1 MNFFLLA
8 ALTVFGVDPYADNP
22 HLPDA
27 LPSDARETTSFATFA
42 AQGEIESASWL
53 VRSDVPVAALDCRL
67 SDLKGPDGA
76 TIPASALD
84 LKVVKVWF
92 QPSGFWT
99 TSWAGDINRPVAIPA
114 ILLHDDSL
122 VRVDW
127 TNKVN
132 HLRIDYADGPTYC
145 RMSGKDLTDEL
156 NHSIHPIRDAAAYVP
171 CALEAGRLKQFWLT
185 VKTPPAAKPGVYGGT
200 VTLADGASSV
210 TLRLSHTV
218 HPFALPRPRTHYD
231 SSRPYIV
238 SIEHNVTVQDYLQ
251 QGHDLAHAERK
262 SLAAYRTL
270 VEHNVCEATGPGMIR
285 RESPDD
291 LAYRTLHVMRRAG
304 MPMEVLCSATGESA
318 YGGAVAGPDRWPEV
332 EGYAKLMTSLFDRFA
347 APGYRAY
354 FTGIDEAPVEQCR
367 AQYGTWSSLK
377 MHGCLAQSAMADV
390 RACGWSLDLCQTPA
404 LVSHSHARAWH
415 RLGGRVVTY
424 ASPFAGPECPA
435 IWRRTKGL
443 RFYYSDFDGICE
455 YCLYYHAR
463 NRWNEFIPSPDNYRS
478 FGLVYP
484 AYEELIGTVAFEA
497 LREGI
502 DDIRY
507 LSLLRLRAEAALG
520 SGDPEKVLLGK
531 RHLAWMDSRDPERVG
546 PLDAFRLELVRRIT
560 ELIAAVGPEPSAPPA
575 LRPMPELARTSTDA
589 LAADAS
595 VPALVRA
602 AACMKADRYELAIPL
617 YAAVRS
623 DASAAADDRLAALRE
638 ETKLRMELLDRAGA
652 LGALDSLLADA
663 AIPAER
669 KDGLELRRME
679 LMLTPVK
686 FRERFTVRQIAA
698 AEKALGRLKARG
710 ISADRRFS
718 LAWNLAKVMLNSD
731 DPAAAFA
738 YDEKYGKANGFGEAQ
753 CGRLLYCTVE
763 ACRRLGGRDREA
775 YKALKRVIELG
786 GADLNGEDRNL
797 CGEAGVYAETFGDH
811 TAAQQFYAKSLSAW
825 PKDNDKWYPLWKESL
840 RRVTKKASATI
851 KASDAI
857 KTEEPA
863 ISLDED

>member
-185 VKTPPAAKPGVYGGT
+185 VKTPPAAKPGVYRGT
-200 VTLADGASSV
+200 VTLADGVSSV

-484 AYEELIGTVAFEA
+484 AYEELIGTIAFEA

-602 AACMKADRYELAIPL
+602 AACVKADRYELAIPL

-623 DASAAADDRLAALRE
+623 AGGPARGDEAPDGAARPCRCARGTRFASRGRGDSGGAQGRSGAPADGAHADAGQVPRALHGAADRGGGEGARTSEGTRDFRGPPLLARLEPRE
-638 ETKLRMELLDRAGA
+638 GHAQFGRSGGGVRIRREVRQGERFWRSAMRASSLLHGRGVPSSRRKGQGGVQGVEASDRARR
-652 LGALDSLLADA
+652 SRS
-663 AIPAER
+663 ER
-669 KDGLELRRME
+669 
-679 LMLTPVK
+679 
-686 FRERFTVRQIAA
+686 
-698 AEKALGRLKARG
+698 RG
-710 ISADRRFS
+710 S
-718 LAWNLAKVMLNSD
+718 
-731 DPAAAFA
+731 
-738 YDEKYGKANGFGEAQ
+738 Q
-753 CGRLLYCTVE
+753 
-763 ACRRLGGRDREA
+763 
-775 YKALKRVIELG
+775 
-786 GADLNGEDRNL
+786 
-797 CGEAGVYAETFGDH
+797 
-811 TAAQQFYAKSLSAW
+811 
-825 PKDNDKWYPLWKESL
+825 SL
-840 RRVTKKASATI
+840 RRGRRLCRDLRRSHGRAAVLRQVPLGLAKGQRQVVSALERVPP
-851 KASDAI
+851 ARD
-857 KTEEPA
+857 EEGIRHDQGIRRNQDRRARDLPG
-863 ISLDED
+863 